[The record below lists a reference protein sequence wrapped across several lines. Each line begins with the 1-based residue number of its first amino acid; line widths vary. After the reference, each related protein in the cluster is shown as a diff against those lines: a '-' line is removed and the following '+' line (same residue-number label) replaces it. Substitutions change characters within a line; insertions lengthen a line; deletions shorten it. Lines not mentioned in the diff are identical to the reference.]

1 MKKYITLLVLIFLFG
16 CQKDFIEDINDIN
29 FFDSNEQIIYNDQV
43 IDFTLPSTNTYFF
56 VLVDI
61 DGELIAREKFIG
73 NEGTNTR
80 TVYTSLLNRDEVYL
94 MLYNRNQTKLQEV
107 LLKLR

>member
-1 MKKYITLLVLIFLFG
+1 MKKYITLLALIFLFS
-16 CQKDFIEDINDIN
+16 CQKDYIEDISDVN

-43 IDFTLPSTNTYFF
+43 IDFTLPKSGTYYF

-61 DGELIAREKFIG
+61 DGYLLAREKFNG
-73 NEGTNTR
+73 NEGKNNR
-80 TVYTSLLNRDEVYL
+80 TVYTSILNIDQVYL
-94 MLYNRNQTKLQEV
+94 MLYNNNQTKLEEV